1 MIARKQPEL
10 AEHAF
15 DGMPHFIRL
24 HVKPLPSGG
33 GCKCALDFTVIIIY
47 YKNMIAATKIRIYP
61 NTQQVEKLAKAFG
74 CARWLWNNSLN
85 ESQKTY
91 QETGKGLGHFA
102 LNNRLPELKQSVDW
116 LGETHSQVLQA
127 VCLNLSRA
135 FVNFFERRAA
145 YPTFKSKHGKQ
156 TIQYPQGV
164 KIIEGR
170 KLFLPK
176 IGHVK
181 AVVHCEITGTI
192 KTVTISKTPTGK
204 YFASILT
211 ENGLDAPII
220 SFDGKILGIDMGLTH
235 LAITSDGS
243 KFDNP
248 KHVAKAQKNLKR
260 KQKKLSRKMKGSNSR
275 NKARI
280 LVAKAHE
287 KVANAR
293 KDYLHKLSR
302 RLVNENQ
309 VIAVENLY
317 VKGMMRNHC
326 LAKSIGDAGWG
337 AFTGMLKYK
346 TEQAGKGYIEVNRF
360 FPSSKACSCCLHV
373 QSSMPLTIRSWRC
386 DKCGSIHDRDIN
398 AAQNIR
404 NEAQRMIAAGIAGT
418 ANRGTV
424 SQVRGRKSSVLAR
437 AIDVR
442 SPVL

>member
-1 MIARKQPEL
+1 MIT
-10 AEHAF
+10 
-15 DGMPHFIRL
+15 
-24 HVKPLPSGG
+24 S
-33 GCKCALDFTVIIIY
+33 
-47 YKNMIAATKIRIYP
+47 TKIRIYP
-61 NTQQVEKLAKAFG
+61 DTPQVEKLAKAFG

-102 LNNRLPELKQSVDW
+102 LNNRLPELKKEFEW
-116 LGETHSQVLQA
+116 LSETHSQVLQS
-127 VCLNLSRA
+127 VSLNLSRS
-135 FVNFFERRAA
+135 FVNFFEKRAK
-145 YPTFKSKHGKQ
+145 YPNFKSKHGKQ

-164 KIIEGR
+164 KIVDGR

-181 AVVHCEITGTI
+181 AVVHREIVGTI

-204 YFASILT
+204 YFAAILT
-211 ENGLDAPII
+211 ENGLDAPAI
-220 SFDGKILGIDMGLTH
+220 SFDGKIVGIDVGLTH

-260 KQKKLSRKMKGSNSR
+260 KQQKLSRKIKGSNTR
-275 NKARI
+275 NKARL

-287 KVANAR
+287 RVANAR
-293 KDYLHKLSR
+293 KDYLHKLSN

-309 VIAVENLY
+309 VIAVEDLH
-317 VKGMMRNHC
+317 VKGMMKNHC
-326 LAKSIGDAGWG
+326 LAKAIGDAGWG
-337 AFTGMLKYK
+337 MFTGFLKYK
-346 TEQAGKGYIEVNRF
+346 AARSGKGYIEVGRF
-360 FPSSKACSCCLHV
+360 FPSSKACSCCLHI
-373 QSSMPLTIRSWRC
+373 QSSMPLNIRSWRC
-386 DKCGSIHDRDIN
+386 DKCGATHDRDVN

-424 SQVRGRKSSVLAR
+424 SQVRGRKPSVLAR